1 VEPAAI
7 GILRNKQPDAD
18 ALAKNTKKLLMQSE
32 LDKLD
37 AEDAQVKA
45 MVQASEDF
53 AHVRLEKMG
62 LNKPKRDMN
71 QDLADY

>member
-7 GILRNKQPDAD
+7 GILRNKQPDSD

-53 AHVRLEKMG
+53 AH
-62 LNKPKRDMN
+62 
-71 QDLADY
+71 